1 MHFLM
6 FCHLCF
12 GLNHIAIA
20 LVRRGQ
26 ALDKRST
33 CIDKYMC
40 GAPISELLGALLSQ
54 IESASQRH
62 PGVIQKTCS

>member
-1 MHFLM
+1 MHLLM

-33 CIDKYMC
+33 CMTNAANICAEPLYLSC
-40 GAPISELLGALLSQ
+40 SELYS
-54 IESASQRH
+54 
-62 PGVIQKTCS
+62 PK